1 MRGERQERTGDKS
14 KRVQRAA
21 KPSLGVVRLERFDA
35 IGSRHNGT
43 REPPVPALAVQRW
56 QCSAGSAA
64 LAVQRW
70 QCSAGSAALA
80 VQRWQCSAG
89 SAALVVQRW

>member
-35 IGSRHNGT
+35 IDSRHNGT
-43 REPPVPALAVQRW
+43 REPPVPALAAQRW
-56 QCSAGSAA
+56 QSCVGSAA
-64 LAVQRW
+64 LAVLCGQHIVGSTVWAVLCGMVSAIKRS
-70 QCSAGSAALA
+70 QCN
-80 VQRWQCSAG
+80 
-89 SAALVVQRW
+89 